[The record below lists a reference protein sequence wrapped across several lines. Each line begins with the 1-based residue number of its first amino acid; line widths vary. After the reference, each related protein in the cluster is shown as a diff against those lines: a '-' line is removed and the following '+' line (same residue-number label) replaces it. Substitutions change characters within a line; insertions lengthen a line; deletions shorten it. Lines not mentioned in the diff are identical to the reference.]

1 MTIRSILRP
10 HLANPLKLSRMV
22 AYLPQFVRLFYR
34 LINDTRVSFFTKLV
48 PVLGLIVLIS
58 PPMLEQDF
66 IPFLGELDSVLVIY
80 FTLKIFIWLCPPEV
94 VREHVERIGRN
105 G

>member
-10 HLANPLKLSRMV
+10 HFANPFKLTRMV
-22 AYLPQFVRLFYR
+22 PYLPQFIRLFYR
-34 LINDTRVSFFTKLV
+34 LMNDARVSFFTKLV
-48 PVLGLIVLIS
+48 PVLGLIILIS

-66 IPFLGELDSVLVIY
+66 IPFLGELDSVLVVY

-94 VREHVERIGRN
+94 VREHVARIGRN
-105 G
+105 S